1 MANTF
6 KLTTNAG
13 LTTSLVDQY
22 TTPSSTTAIIVGMS
36 ISNTSANSITTD
48 VTIVSTT
55 SDNRRSGVTNETV
68 HLVKSAPVPS
78 GSSLEIMSGN
88 KIVLETGDK
97 IQALASTTGVADIL
111 ISYMEI
117 T

>member
-6 KLTTNAG
+6 KLKTNAG

-22 TTPSSTTAIIVGMS
+22 TVPSTTTAIIVGMS
-36 ISNTSANSITTD
+36 VANTSANSITVD
-48 VTIVSTT
+48 VKIVSDT
-55 SDNRRSGVTNETV
+55 SDTETNENAY
-68 HLVKSAPVPS
+68 LVKSAPVPS

-88 KIVLETGDK
+88 KLVLQTTDK

-111 ISYMEI
+111 ISLMEI

>member
-6 KLTTNAG
+6 KLASNAG

-22 TTPSSTTAIIVGMS
+22 TVPSSTTSIIVGMS
-36 ISNTSANSITTD
+36 VANTSGSSITVD
-48 VTIVSTT
+48 IKIVSDTG
-55 SDNRRSGVTNETV
+55 SNENAY
-68 HLVKSAPVPS
+68 LVKGAPVPS
-78 GSSLEIMSGN
+78 GGTLEIMSGN
-88 KIVLETGDK
+88 KLVLQTTDK
-97 IQALASTTGVADIL
+97 IQALASSAGAADLL

>member
-13 LTTSLVDQY
+13 LTTALVDQY
-22 TTPSSTTAIIVGMS
+22 TVPASTTSIIVGMS
-36 ISNTSANSITTD
+36 VSNTSASSITMD
-48 VTIVSTT
+48 VKIVSTT
-55 SDNRRSGVTNETV
+55 ADNGRTGSNEGSY
-68 HLVKSAPVPS
+68 LVKGAPVPS
-78 GSSLEIMSGN
+78 GSSLEIMAGN
-88 KIVLETGDK
+88 KLVLETTDK

-117 T
+117 A

>member
-6 KLTTNAG
+6 KLTSNAG

-22 TTPSSTTAIIVGMS
+22 TVPSSTTSIVVGMS
-36 ISNTSANSITTD
+36 VSNTSANSITVD
-48 VTIVSTT
+48 IKIVSDTG
-55 SDNRRSGVTNETV
+55 SNENAY
-68 HLVKSAPVPS
+68 LVKGAPVPS
-78 GSSLEIMSGN
+78 GSSLEIMAGN
-88 KIVLETGDK
+88 KLVLETGDK
-97 IQALASTTGVADIL
+97 IQALASTTGVADLL

>member
-6 KLTTNAG
+6 KLKTNAG

-22 TTPSSTTAIIVGMS
+22 TVPSATTAIIVGMS
-36 ISNTSANSITTD
+36 VANTSANSITVD
-48 VTIVSTT
+48 VKIVSDT
-55 SDNRRSGVTNETV
+55 SDTETNENAY
-68 HLVKSAPVPS
+68 LVKSAPVPS

-88 KIVLETGDK
+88 KLVLQTTDK

-111 ISYMEI
+111 ISLMEI

>member
-6 KLTTNAG
+6 KLKTNAG

-22 TTPSSTTAIIVGMS
+22 TVPSSTTAIVVGMS
-36 ISNTSANSITTD
+36 VANTSANSITVD
-48 VTIVSTT
+48 VKIVSDT
-55 SDNRRSGVTNETV
+55 SDTETNENAY
-68 HLVKSAPVPS
+68 LVESAPVPS

-88 KIVLETGDK
+88 KLVLQTTDK

-111 ISYMEI
+111 ISLMEI

>member
-22 TTPSSTTAIIVGMS
+22 TTPGSTTTIIVGMS
-36 ISNTSANSITTD
+36 VANTSANSITVD
-48 VTIVSTT
+48 AKIISST
-55 SDNRRSGVTNETV
+55 SDNRRTGANESTY
-68 HLVKSAPVPS
+68 LVKGAPVPS

-88 KIVLETGDK
+88 KLVLETGDK
-97 IQALASTTGVADIL
+97 VQALASTTGVADIL

>member
-22 TTPSSTTAIIVGMS
+22 TVPSSTTSIVLGMS
-36 ISNTSANSITTD
+36 VSNTSASSITID
-48 VTIVSTT
+48 VKIISTT
-55 SDNRRSGVTNETV
+55 SANGRTGNNEGSY
-68 HLVKSAPVPS
+68 LVKGAPVPS
-78 GSSLEIMSGN
+78 GGSLEIMAGN
-88 KIVLETGDK
+88 KLVLQTTDK
-97 IQALASTTGVADIL
+97 IQALSNTTGVADLL
-111 ISYMEI
+111 ISYMEM

>member
-22 TTPSSTTAIIVGMS
+22 TVPSGTTSIVLGMS
-36 ISNTSANSITTD
+36 VANTSASSITID
-48 VTIVSTT
+48 VKVVSTT
-55 SDNRRSGVTNETV
+55 SDNGRTGNNESSF
-68 HLVKSAPVPS
+68 LVKGAPVPS
-78 GSSLEIMSGN
+78 GSSLEIMAGN
-88 KIVLETGDK
+88 KLVLETTDK
-97 IQALASTTGVADIL
+97 IQALASTTGVADLL
-111 ISYMEI
+111 ISYMEM

>member
-6 KLTTNAG
+6 KLTSNAG

-22 TTPSSTTAIIVGMS
+22 TVPSSTTSIVVGMS
-36 ISNTSANSITTD
+36 VSNTSANSITVD
-48 VTIVSTT
+48 IKIVSDTG
-55 SDNRRSGVTNETV
+55 SNENAY
-68 HLVKSAPVPS
+68 LVKGAPVPS

-88 KIVLETGDK
+88 KLVLQATDK
-97 IQALASTTGVADIL
+97 IQALASTTGVADLL

>member
-55 SDNRRSGVTNETV
+55 SDNRRTGANETV

>member
-13 LTTSLVDQY
+13 LTTSLDDQY
-22 TTPSSTTAIIVGMS
+22 TTPGSTTTIEVGMS
-36 ISNTSANSITTD
+36 VSNTSASSITVD
-48 VTIVSTT
+48 VVIVSST
-55 SDNRRSGVTNETV
+55 SDNRRTGNNETV

-88 KIVLETGDK
+88 KLVLETGDK
-97 IQALASTTGVADIL
+97 IQALASTTGVADLL

>member
-6 KLTTNAG
+6 KLTSNAG

-22 TTPSSTTAIIVGMS
+22 TVPSSTTSIIVGMS
-36 ISNTSANSITTD
+36 VANTSANSITVD
-48 VTIVSTT
+48 IKIVSDTG
-55 SDNRRSGVTNETV
+55 NNENAY
-68 HLVKSAPVPS
+68 LIKGAPVPS
-78 GSSLEIMSGN
+78 GGTLEIMSGN
-88 KIVLETGDK
+88 KLVLQATDT
-97 IQALASTTGVADIL
+97 IQALASTTGVADLL

>member
-6 KLTTNAG
+6 KLSSNAG

-22 TTPSSTTAIIVGMS
+22 TVPSSTTSIIVGMS
-36 ISNTSANSITTD
+36 VANTSANSITVD
-48 VTIVSTT
+48 IKIVSDTG
-55 SDNRRSGVTNETV
+55 NNENAY
-68 HLVKSAPVPS
+68 LIKGGPVPS
-78 GSSLEIMSGN
+78 GGTLEIMSGN
-88 KIVLETGDK
+88 KLVLQTTDK
-97 IQALASTTGVADIL
+97 IQALASTTGVADLL

>member
-6 KLTTNAG
+6 KLKTNAG

-22 TTPSSTTAIIVGMS
+22 TVPSSTTAIVVGMS
-36 ISNTSANSITTD
+36 VANTSANSITVD
-48 VTIVSTT
+48 VKIVSDT
-55 SDNRRSGVTNETV
+55 SDTETNENAY
-68 HLVKSAPVPS
+68 LVKSAPVPS

-88 KIVLETGDK
+88 KLVLQTTDK

-111 ISYMEI
+111 ISLMEI

>member
-6 KLTTNAG
+6 KLKTNAG

-22 TTPSSTTAIIVGMS
+22 TVPSATTAIIVGMS
-36 ISNTSANSITTD
+36 VANTSANSITVD
-48 VTIVSTT
+48 VKIVSDTE
-55 SDNRRSGVTNETV
+55 TNEDAY
-68 HLVKSAPVPS
+68 LVKSAPVPS

-88 KIVLETGDK
+88 KLVLQTTDK

-111 ISYMEI
+111 ISLMEI

>member
-6 KLTTNAG
+6 KLTSNAG

-22 TTPSSTTAIIVGMS
+22 TVPSSTTSIVVGMS
-36 ISNTSANSITTD
+36 VSNTSANSITVD
-48 VTIVSTT
+48 IKIVSDTG
-55 SDNRRSGVTNETV
+55 SNENAY
-68 HLVKSAPVPS
+68 LVKGAPVPS

-88 KIVLETGDK
+88 KLVLQTTDK
-97 IQALASTTGVADIL
+97 IQALASTTGVADLL

-117 T
+117 N